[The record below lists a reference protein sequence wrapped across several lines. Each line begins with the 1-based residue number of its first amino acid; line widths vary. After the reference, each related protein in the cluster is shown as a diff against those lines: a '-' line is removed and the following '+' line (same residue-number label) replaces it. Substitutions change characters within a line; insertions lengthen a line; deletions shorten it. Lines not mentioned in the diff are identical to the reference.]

1 MAICI
6 PRKPLSRR
14 ALLRG
19 LAAGA
24 TVSVGLPPLEAMMKT
39 NRTAFAAGAIPKRFG
54 VWFWGNGMV
63 PAIWNPTNV
72 GLGSAWQLSEQLQ
85 PFAKVKQNMTVLT
98 GFETKV
104 GGAVHREGPA
114 GALSGAPPNGSLNY
128 SAPTIDHVIS
138 KLIGTTTPFKSLEVG
153 VSRATANGNG
163 HSVNYASSSGP
174 NAPVQPEY
182 DAKAVFT
189 RLFGKAP
196 VGGTPLPAGTPD
208 RSPQTRKRILD
219 TIAEDAKALRNRL
232 GSTDLARLD
241 QHLDGISQLEKRIAM
256 IGTMPAAGGGGACSF
271 DPAAADKYPA
281 LLADNNA
288 LVTHELNNA
297 MADLSV
303 YALSCDLTRVLLFQH
318 GRPAAHYN
326 MSVVGIT
333 TNIHDDIS
341 HKEAGN
347 QPNFT
352 KAVVYWMTQ
361 FAYLLER
368 MQNTPDG
375 TSNLL
380 ENSII
385 YATSD
390 VSLGRTHS
398 IVDMPCLLFGKGG
411 GVLKGDQHHRGAK
424 DNISKVL
431 FQLANLYGANVT
443 TFGMANGIVTTGVP
457 EILA

>member
-6 PRKPLSRR
+6 TRKPLSRR

-24 TVSVGLPPLEAMMKT
+24 AVSVGLPPLEAMIKT

-63 PAIWNPTNV
+63 PPIWNPTNV
-72 GLGSAWQLSEQLQ
+72 GVGSAWQLSEQLA

-98 GFETKV
+98 GFDSKV

-114 GALSGAPPNGSLNY
+114 AALSGAPPNSAMNY
-128 SAPTIDHVIS
+128 SLPTIDHVIS
-138 KLIGTTTPFKSLEVG
+138 KLIGGTTPFRSLEVG

-163 HSVNYASSSGP
+163 QTVNYASSSGA

-196 VGGTPLPAGTPD
+196 TMGGAPTGAPD
-208 RSPQTRKRILD
+208 RTPQIRKRILD
-219 TIAEDAKALRNRL
+219 TIAEDAKALRSKL
-232 GSTDLARLD
+232 GSADLARLD
-241 QHLDGISQLEKRIAM
+241 QHLEGISQLEKRIAM
-256 IGTMPAAGGGGACSF
+256 IGTPAAGGGACNL

-297 MADLSV
+297 MADLTT
-303 YALSCDLTRVLLFQH
+303 YALSCDLTRVFLFQH

-341 HKEAGN
+341 HKETGN
-347 QPNFT
+347 QPQFT

-361 FAYLLER
+361 FAYLLEK

-375 TSNLL
+375 TGNLL
-380 ENSII
+380 ENSIV
-385 YATSD
+385 YASSD
-390 VSLGRTHS
+390 VSLGRSHS
-398 IVDMPCLLFGKGG
+398 IADMPCLLFGKGG
-411 GVLKGDQHHRGAK
+411 GVLKGDQHHKGAK
-424 DNISKVL
+424 DNMSKVL
-431 FQLANLYGANVT
+431 FTLANLYGANVPS
-443 TFGMANGIVTTGVP
+443 FGMANGLVTSGVP